1 MSTGAVYHFPGVEVA
16 RPALHLF
23 RGDFRGIVHEP
34 GQNTR
39 FVDARRPQLL
49 RQPVIGADLLRQLVE
64 HGHGDSVRLLNVHA
78 EARHRGPYRRI
89 GPSLELFQDCMQR
102 GSTRCL
108 AVAVRPAQ
116 NSFSESSRI
125 VTGPSFESSTAMRA
139 WKTPVSTRT
148 PSARRARTNS
158 S

>member
-1 MSTGAVYHFPGVEVA
+1 MSAGSVYHVPGVEVA

-23 RGDFRGIVHEP
+23 RVDFRGIVHEP

-49 RQPVIGADLLRQLVE
+49 RQPVIGADLFSQLVE
-64 HGHGDSVRLLNVHA
+64 HRHGDSVRLFNVHA
-78 EARHRGPYRRI
+78 EARHRGAHGRI
-89 GPSLELFQDCMQR
+89 GPSLELFQDRMQG

-108 AVAVRPAQ
+108 IAGVRSAQ
-116 NSFSESSRI
+116 NSFSESSRM
-125 VTGPSFESSTAMRA
+125 VTGPSFESSTTMRA

>member
-1 MSTGAVYHFPGVEVA
+1 MTTGAVYRVPGVEVA

-49 RQPVIGADLLRQLVE
+49 RQPVIGANFLRQPVKF
-64 HGHGDSVRLLNVHA
+64 GHGDSVRLFHVHA
-78 EARHRGPYRRI
+78 EARHRGAHRRVRP
-89 GPSLELFQDCMQR
+89 GLELFQNRAQCD
-102 GSTRCL
+102 SARCWG
-108 AVAVRPAQ
+108 AAARPAQ
-116 NSFSESSRI
+116 NSFSESSRM

-148 PSARRARTNS
+148 PS
-158 S
+158 